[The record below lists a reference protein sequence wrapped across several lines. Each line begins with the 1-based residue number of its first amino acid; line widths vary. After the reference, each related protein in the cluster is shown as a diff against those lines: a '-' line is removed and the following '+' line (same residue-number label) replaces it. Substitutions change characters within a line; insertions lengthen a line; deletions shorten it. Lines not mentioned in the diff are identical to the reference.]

1 MALFLD
7 SARLDDARK
16 AQSLG
21 FIEGITTNPLRMRA
35 VGRPPMEV
43 LEELVD
49 TFDGHVFYQLTG
61 QTLEAR
67 IDEAWHAYD
76 LRPDRVVIKLPATTE
91 NLSFL
96 KRVPEIEVAI
106 TMVFSPMQAY
116 AAAAAGATY
125 VIPYISHTV
134 GIGGDS
140 VALIQSI
147 LAVLQHAE
155 TEILATDIQTL
166 DQGLSALQ
174 AGAHHIS
181 MPLQLL
187 LDMGNHPQT
196 QQVISE
202 NKDL

>member
-7 SARLDDARK
+7 SARLDEAKK

-21 FIEGITTNPLRMRA
+21 FIEGITTNPLRMQT

-49 TFDGHVFYQLTG
+49 TFDGHVFYQLTA

-76 LRPDRVVIKLPATTE
+76 LRPDRVVVKIPSTTE

-96 KRVPEIEVAI
+96 RKVPEIEVAI

-116 AAAAAGATY
+116 AAAVAGATHI
-125 VIPYISHTV
+125 IPYIGH
-134 GIGGDS
+134 
-140 VALIQSI
+140 AHAANIQIIPLLKSMKAI
-147 LAVLQHAE
+147 LKDMP
-155 TEILATDIQTL
+155 TEILAGDIQTL
-166 DQGLSALQ
+166 EQAQLALE
-174 AGAHHIS
+174 AGVHHVS
-181 MPLQLL
+181 MPLSLIL
-187 LDMGNHPQT
+187 EMGNHDLT
-196 QQVISE
+196 QQAITEYS
-202 NKDL
+202 